1 MRVLFRLA
9 VVPTV
14 VIGDRHP
21 HCRLMLTVV
30 DKGQIRTIEHI
41 LEPTVLSSARFAVLA
56 GELAA
61 VRPIERLNL
70 LQCWDAVDVI

>member
-14 VIGDRHP
+14 VIGGLHP
-21 HCRLMLTVV
+21 HSRLMLTVV

-41 LEPTVLSSARFAVLA
+41 LEPTVLSSAKFAVLA

-61 VRPIERLNL
+61 VRIERLNL
-70 LQCWDAVDVI
+70 LSVGMLLT